1 MSEAV
6 AIDPVALARNLIRCR
21 SVTPED
27 GGALGVLEAA
37 LRPLGFAC
45 HRLPFAE
52 PGTAEVQNLFAVIG
66 EEGPHFCFAGHTDV
80 VPPGDLAGWTVDPF
94 GGEIIDGWL
103 YGRGANDMKG
113 AVAAMAAAVA
123 RHLKAQGGRPKGRIS
138 LLITGDEEGPAVNG
152 TRKVLDWMAGRG
164 LAPDAAVVGEP
175 TNPRRMGEMVKIGRR
190 GSLTG
195 RLTVHGMQGH
205 VAYPQFADNPL
216 HPLVRALAD
225 LAAEPLDQGT
235 AHFQPSSLQITS
247 IDTGNEAP
255 NVIPSQARAR
265 FNIRFN
271 DLHSAASLESWLRG
285 RLERTGAR
293 YRLDLT
299 VSGEGF
305 VTQPGPFTQLVA
317 GAVRAVTGLD
327 PELSTSG
334 GTSDARF
341 IKNHAKV
348 AEFGL
353 VGETMHKVDER
364 ASLADIEA
372 LTQVYHRILDAWF
385 AAPC

>member
-1 MSEAV
+1 MNEAF
-6 AIDPVALARNLIRCR
+6 AIDPVALSRDLIRCR

-27 GGALGVLEAA
+27 GGALAVLEKT
-37 LRPLGFAC
+37 LTPLGFTC

-52 PGTAEVQNLFAVIG
+52 PGTAEVQNLLAVIG
-66 EEGPHFCFAGHTDV
+66 EDGPHFCFAGHTDV
-80 VPPGDLAGWTVDPF
+80 VPPGDSRGWTVDPF
-94 GGEIIDGWL
+94 AGEVIDGWI

-123 RHLKAQGGRPKGRIS
+123 RHLKARGGRPKGRIS

-152 TRKVLDWMAGRG
+152 TRKVLEWMAAQG
-164 LAPDAAVVGEP
+164 LTPDAALVGEP

-195 RLTVHGMQGH
+195 RLTVQGMQGH

-216 HPLVRALAD
+216 HPLVRALAS
-225 LAAEPLDQGT
+225 LIAEPLDTGT
-235 AHFQPSSLQITS
+235 AHFQPSNLQITS
-247 IDTGNEAP
+247 IDTGNEAA
-255 NVIPSQARAR
+255 NVIPAEARAA

-271 DLHSAASLESWLRG
+271 DLHTAASLEAWLR
-285 RLERTGAR
+285 RQLDATGAR

-305 VTQPGPFTQLVA
+305 VTEPGRFTELVA
-317 GAVRAVTGLD
+317 SAVQAVTGLR

-341 IKNHAKV
+341 IKDYAKV

-372 LTQVYHRILDAWF
+372 LTAVYHRILDAWF
-385 AAPC
+385 EAPC

>member
-1 MSEAV
+1 MSAG
-6 AIDPVALARNLIRCR
+6 AIDPVALARDLIRCR

-27 GGALGVLEAA
+27 GGVLAVLERA
-37 LRPLGFAC
+37 LAPLGFTC

-52 PGTAEVQNLFAVIG
+52 PGTAEVQNLLAVIG
-66 EEGPHFCFAGHTDV
+66 EGGPHFCFAGHTDV

-94 GGEIIDGWL
+94 GAEVIEGWL

-113 AVAAMAAAVA
+113 AVAAMAAATA
-123 RHLKAQGGRPKGRIS
+123 RHLASRGGKPKGRIS

-152 TRKVLDWMAGRG
+152 TRKVLEWMAARD
-164 LAPDAAVVGEP
+164 LTPDAAVVGEP

-195 RLTVHGMQGH
+195 RVTFHGMQGH

-216 HPLVRALAD
+216 HPLVRFLAE
-225 LAAEPLDQGT
+225 LLREPLDQGT
-235 AHFQPSSLQITS
+235 PQFQPSNIQVTA

-255 NVIPSQARAR
+255 NIIPAEARAA

-271 DLHSAASLESWLRG
+271 DLHTAAGLERRLRAE
-285 RLERTGAR
+285 LDRTGAR
-293 YRLDLT
+293 YGLEIR

-305 VTQPGPFTQLVA
+305 VTKPGPFTALVA
-317 GAVRAVTGLD
+317 GAVRAVTGVE

-341 IKNHAKV
+341 IKDYAKV

-353 VGETMHKVDER
+353 VGESMHKVDER

-372 LTQVYHRILDAWF
+372 LTQVYQRILDAWF
-385 AAPC
+385 EAPC

>member
-1 MSEAV
+1 MSAG
-6 AIDPVALARNLIRCR
+6 AIDPVALARDLIRCR

-27 GGALGVLEAA
+27 GGVLAVLERA
-37 LRPLGFAC
+37 LAPLGFTC

-52 PGTAEVQNLFAVIG
+52 PGTAEVQNLLAVIG
-66 EEGPHFCFAGHTDV
+66 EAGPHFCFAGHTDV
-80 VPPGDLAGWTVDPF
+80 VPPGDRAGWTVDPF
-94 GGEIIDGWL
+94 GAEVIEGWL

-113 AVAAMAAAVA
+113 AVAAMAAATA
-123 RHLKAQGGRPKGRIS
+123 RHLASRGGKPKGRIS

-152 TRKVLDWMAGRG
+152 TRKVLEWMAARD
-164 LAPDAAVVGEP
+164 LTPDAAVGGEP

-195 RLTVHGMQGH
+195 RVTFHGMQGH

-216 HPLVRALAD
+216 HPLVRFFAEL
-225 LAAEPLDQGT
+225 LREPLDQGT
-235 AHFQPSSLQITS
+235 PEFQPSNIQVTA
-247 IDTGNEAP
+247 IDTGNDAP
-255 NVIPSQARAR
+255 NIIPAEAHAA

-271 DLHSAASLESWLRG
+271 DLHTAASLERRLRAE
-285 RLERTGAR
+285 LDRTGTR
-293 YRLDLT
+293 YTLEIR

-305 VTQPGPFTQLVA
+305 VTKPGPFTALVA
-317 GAVRAVTGLD
+317 GAVRAVTGTE

-341 IKNHAKV
+341 IKDYAQV

-385 AAPC
+385 EAPC

>member
-1 MSEAV
+1 MSAGT
-6 AIDPVALARNLIRCR
+6 IDPVALARDLIRCR

-27 GGALGVLEAA
+27 GGVLAVLERA
-37 LRPLGFAC
+37 LAPLGFTC

-52 PGTAEVQNLFAVIG
+52 PGTAEVQNLLAVIG
-66 EEGPHFCFAGHTDV
+66 EGGPHFCFAGHTDV

-94 GGEIIDGWL
+94 GAEVIEGWL

-113 AVAAMAAAVA
+113 AVAAMAAATA
-123 RHLKAQGGRPKGRIS
+123 RHLASRGGKPKGRIS

-152 TRKVLDWMAGRG
+152 TRKVLEWMAARD
-164 LAPDAAVVGEP
+164 LTPDAAVVGEP

-195 RLTVHGMQGH
+195 RVTFHGMQGH

-216 HPLVRALAD
+216 HPLVRFLAE
-225 LAAEPLDQGT
+225 LLREPLDQGT
-235 AHFQPSSLQITS
+235 PQFQPSNIQVTA

-255 NVIPSQARAR
+255 NIIPAEARAA

-271 DLHSAASLESWLRG
+271 DLHTAAGLERRLRAE
-285 RLERTGAR
+285 LDRTGAR
-293 YRLDLT
+293 YGLEIR

-305 VTQPGPFTQLVA
+305 VTKPGPFTALVA
-317 GAVRAVTGLD
+317 GAVRAVTGVE

-341 IKNHAKV
+341 IKDYAKV

-364 ASLADIEA
+364 ASLPDIEA
-372 LTQVYHRILDAWF
+372 LTQVYQRILDAWF
-385 AAPC
+385 EAPC

>member
-1 MSEAV
+1 MSAGT
-6 AIDPVALARNLIRCR
+6 IDPVALARDLIRCR

-27 GGALGVLEAA
+27 GGVLAVLERA
-37 LRPLGFAC
+37 LAPLGFTC

-52 PGTAEVQNLFAVIG
+52 PGTAEVQNLLAVIG
-66 EEGPHFCFAGHTDV
+66 EGGPHFCFAGHTDV

-94 GGEIIDGWL
+94 GAEVIEGWL

-113 AVAAMAAAVA
+113 AVAAMAAATA
-123 RHLKAQGGRPKGRIS
+123 RHLASRGGKPKGRIS

-152 TRKVLDWMAGRG
+152 TRKVLEWMAARD
-164 LAPDAAVVGEP
+164 LTPDAAVVGEP

-195 RLTVHGMQGH
+195 RVTFHGMQGH

-216 HPLVRALAD
+216 HPLVRFLAE
-225 LAAEPLDQGT
+225 LLREPLDQGT
-235 AHFQPSSLQITS
+235 PQFQPSNIQVTA

-255 NVIPSQARAR
+255 NIIPAEARAA

-271 DLHSAASLESWLRG
+271 DLHTADGLERRLRAE
-285 RLERTGAR
+285 LDRTGAR
-293 YRLDLT
+293 YGLEIR

-305 VTQPGPFTQLVA
+305 VTKPGPFTALVA
-317 GAVRAVTGLD
+317 GAVRAVTGVE

-341 IKNHAKV
+341 IKDYAKV

-364 ASLADIEA
+364 ASLPDIEA
-372 LTQVYHRILDAWF
+372 LTQVYQRILDAWF
-385 AAPC
+385 EAPC

>member
-1 MSEAV
+1 MSAG
-6 AIDPVALARNLIRCR
+6 AIDPVALARDLIRCR

-27 GGALGVLEAA
+27 GGVLAVLERA
-37 LRPLGFAC
+37 LAPLGFTC

-52 PGTAEVQNLFAVIG
+52 PGTAEVQNLLAVIG
-66 EEGPHFCFAGHTDV
+66 EGGPHFCFAGHTDV

-94 GGEIIDGWL
+94 GAEVIEGWL

-113 AVAAMAAAVA
+113 AVAAMAAATA
-123 RHLKAQGGRPKGRIS
+123 RHLASRDGKPKGRIS

-152 TRKVLDWMAGRG
+152 TRKVLEWMAARD
-164 LAPDAAVVGEP
+164 LTPDAAVVGEP

-195 RLTVHGMQGH
+195 RVTFHGMQGH

-216 HPLVRALAD
+216 HPLVRFLAE
-225 LAAEPLDQGT
+225 LLREPLDQGT
-235 AHFQPSSLQITS
+235 PQFQPSNIQVTA

-255 NVIPSQARAR
+255 NIIPAEARAA

-271 DLHSAASLESWLRG
+271 DLHTAAGLERRLRAE
-285 RLERTGAR
+285 LDRTGAR
-293 YRLDLT
+293 YGLEIR

-305 VTQPGPFTQLVA
+305 VTKPGPFTALVA
-317 GAVRAVTGLD
+317 GAVRAVTGVE

-341 IKNHAKV
+341 IKDYAKV

-353 VGETMHKVDER
+353 VGESMHKVDER

-372 LTQVYHRILDAWF
+372 LTQVYQRILDAWF
-385 AAPC
+385 EAPC

>member
-1 MSEAV
+1 MSAGT
-6 AIDPVALARNLIRCR
+6 IDPVALARDLIRCR

-27 GGALGVLEAA
+27 GGVLAVLERA
-37 LRPLGFAC
+37 LAPLGFTC

-52 PGTAEVQNLFAVIG
+52 PGTAEVQNLLAVIG
-66 EEGPHFCFAGHTDV
+66 EGGPHFCFAGHTDV

-94 GGEIIDGWL
+94 GAEVIEGWL

-113 AVAAMAAAVA
+113 AVAAMAAATA
-123 RHLKAQGGRPKGRIS
+123 RHLASRGGKPKGRIS

-152 TRKVLDWMAGRG
+152 TRKVLEWMAARD
-164 LAPDAAVVGEP
+164 LTPDAAVVGEP

-195 RLTVHGMQGH
+195 RVTFHGMQGH

-216 HPLVRALAD
+216 HPLVRFLAE
-225 LAAEPLDQGT
+225 LLREPLDQGT
-235 AHFQPSSLQITS
+235 PQFQPSNIQVTA

-255 NVIPSQARAR
+255 NIIPAEARAA

-271 DLHSAASLESWLRG
+271 DLHTAAGLERRLRAE
-285 RLERTGAR
+285 LDRTGAR
-293 YRLDLT
+293 YGLEIR

-305 VTQPGPFTQLVA
+305 VTKPGPFTALVA
-317 GAVRAVTGLD
+317 GAVRAVTGVE

-341 IKNHAKV
+341 IKDYAKV

-353 VGETMHKVDER
+353 VGESMHKVDER

-372 LTQVYHRILDAWF
+372 LTQVYQRILDAWF
-385 AAPC
+385 EAPC

>member
-1 MSEAV
+1 MSAGT
-6 AIDPVALARNLIRCR
+6 IDPVALARDLIRCR

-27 GGALGVLEAA
+27 GGVLAVLERA
-37 LRPLGFAC
+37 LAPLGFTC
-45 HRLPFAE
+45 HRLPFAV
-52 PGTAEVQNLFAVIG
+52 PGSAEVQNLLAVIG
-66 EEGPHFCFAGHTDV
+66 EGGPHFCFAGHTDV

-94 GGEIIDGWL
+94 GAEVIEGWL

-113 AVAAMAAAVA
+113 AVAAMAAATA
-123 RHLKAQGGRPKGRIS
+123 RHLASRGGKPKGRIS

-152 TRKVLDWMAGRG
+152 TRKVLEWMAARD
-164 LAPDAAVVGEP
+164 LTPDAAVVGEP

-195 RLTVHGMQGH
+195 RVTFHGMQGH

-216 HPLVRALAD
+216 HPLVRFLAE
-225 LAAEPLDQGT
+225 LLREPLDQGT
-235 AHFQPSSLQITS
+235 PQFQPSNIQVTA

-255 NVIPSQARAR
+255 NIIPAEARAA

-271 DLHSAASLESWLRG
+271 DLHTAAGLERRLRAE
-285 RLERTGAR
+285 LDRTGAR
-293 YRLDLT
+293 YGLEIR

-305 VTQPGPFTQLVA
+305 VTKPGPFTALVA
-317 GAVRAVTGLD
+317 GAVRAVTGVE

-341 IKNHAKV
+341 IKDYAKV

-364 ASLADIEA
+364 ASLPDIEA
-372 LTQVYHRILDAWF
+372 LTQVYQRILDAWF
-385 AAPC
+385 EAPC

>member
-1 MSEAV
+1 MSAG
-6 AIDPVALARNLIRCR
+6 AIDPVALARDLIRCR

-27 GGALGVLEAA
+27 GGVLAVLERA
-37 LRPLGFAC
+37 LAPLGFTC

-52 PGTAEVQNLFAVIG
+52 PGTAEVQNFLAVIG
-66 EEGPHFCFAGHTDV
+66 EAGPHFCCAGHTDV

-94 GGEIIDGWL
+94 GAEVIEGWL

-113 AVAAMAAAVA
+113 AVAAMAAATA
-123 RHLKAQGGRPKGRIS
+123 RHLASRGGKPKGRIS

-152 TRKVLDWMAGRG
+152 TRKVLEWMAARD
-164 LAPDAAVVGEP
+164 LTPDAAVVGEP

-195 RLTVHGMQGH
+195 RVTFHGMQGH

-216 HPLVRALAD
+216 HPLVRFLAE
-225 LAAEPLDQGT
+225 LLREPLDQGT
-235 AHFQPSSLQITS
+235 PQFQPSNIQVTA

-255 NVIPSQARAR
+255 NIIPAEARAA

-271 DLHSAASLESWLRG
+271 DLHTAAGLERRLRAE
-285 RLERTGAR
+285 LDRTGAR
-293 YRLDLT
+293 YGLEIR

-305 VTQPGPFTQLVA
+305 VTKPGPFTALVA
-317 GAVRAVTGLD
+317 GAVRAVTGVE

-341 IKNHAKV
+341 IKDYAKV

-353 VGETMHKVDER
+353 VGESMHKVDER

-372 LTQVYHRILDAWF
+372 LTQVYQRILDAWF
-385 AAPC
+385 EAPC

>member
-1 MSEAV
+1 MSDPF
-6 AIDPVALARNLIRCR
+6 AIDPVALARDLIRCR

-37 LRPLGFAC
+37 LKPLGFTC

-52 PGTAEVQNLFAVIG
+52 PGTAEVQNLLAVIG
-66 EEGPHFCFAGHTDV
+66 EGGPHFCFAGHTDV

-94 GGEIIDGWL
+94 GGEVIDGWL

-123 RHLKAQGGRPKGRIS
+123 RHLKARGGKAKGRIS
-138 LLITGDEEGPAVNG
+138 LLITGDEEGPAING
-152 TRKVLDWMAGRG
+152 TRKVLEWMAPRG
-164 LAPDAAVVGEP
+164 LTPDAALVGEP

-195 RLTVHGMQGH
+195 RLTVQGMQGH

-225 LAAEPLDQGT
+225 LIAESLDEGT
-235 AHFQPSSLQITS
+235 AHFQPSNLQVTS
-247 IDTGNEAP
+247 IDTGNPAA
-255 NVIPSQARAR
+255 NVIPAEARAA

-271 DLHSAASLESWLRG
+271 DLHTAASLEAWLRD
-285 RLERTGAR
+285 RLDRTGAR

-305 VTQPGPFTQLVA
+305 VTETGPFTELVA
-317 GAVRAVTGLD
+317 GAVRAVTGVA
-327 PELSTSG
+327 PQLSTSG

-341 IKNHAKV
+341 IKDYAKV

-372 LTQVYHRILDAWF
+372 LTEVYRRILDAWSE
-385 AAPC
+385 APC

>member
-1 MSEAV
+1 MSDAV
-6 AIDPVALARNLIRCR
+6 AIEPVALARDLIRCR

-37 LRPLGFAC
+37 LKPLGFVC
-45 HRLPFAE
+45 HRLPFAD
-52 PGTAEVQNLFAVIG
+52 PGTAEVQNLCAVIG
-66 EEGPHFCFAGHTDV
+66 DGAPHFCFAGHTDV

-94 GGEIIDGWL
+94 GGDVIDGWL

-123 RHLKAQGGRPKGRIS
+123 RHLKGRGGKPKGRIS

-152 TRKVLDWMAGRG
+152 TRKVLEWMAARG
-164 LAPDAAVVGEP
+164 LTPDAALVGEP

-195 RLTVHGMQGH
+195 RLTIQGMQGH
-205 VAYPQFADNPL
+205 VAYPQFANNPL

-225 LAAEPLDQGT
+225 LLAEPLDDGT
-235 AHFQPSSLQITS
+235 THFQPSNLQITS
-247 IDTGNEAP
+247 IDTGNAAA
-255 NVIPSQARAR
+255 NVIPAEARAA

-271 DLHSAASLESWLRG
+271 DLHTASSLESWVRD
-285 RLERTGAR
+285 RLDGTGAR

-305 VTQPGPFTQLVA
+305 VTEPGPFTELVA
-317 GAVRAVTGLD
+317 GAVRAVTGVA

-341 IKNHAKV
+341 IKDYAKV

-353 VGETMHKVDER
+353 VGATMHKVDER

-385 AAPC
+385 EAPC

>member
-1 MSEAV
+1 MNEAF
-6 AIDPVALARNLIRCR
+6 AIDPVALSRDLIRCR

-27 GGALGVLEAA
+27 GGALAVLEKT
-37 LRPLGFAC
+37 LTPLGFTC

-52 PGTAEVQNLFAVIG
+52 PGTAEVQNLLAVIG
-66 EEGPHFCFAGHTDV
+66 EDGPHFCFAGHTDV
-80 VPPGDLAGWTVDPF
+80 VPPGDSRGWTVDPF
-94 GGEIIDGWL
+94 AGEVIDGWI

-113 AVAAMAAAVA
+113 AVSAMAAAVA
-123 RHLKAQGGRPKGRIS
+123 RHLKARGGRPKGRIS

-152 TRKVLDWMAGRG
+152 TRKVLEWMAAQG
-164 LAPDAAVVGEP
+164 LTPDAALVGEP

-195 RLTVHGMQGH
+195 RLTVQGMQGH

-216 HPLVRALAD
+216 HPLVRALAS
-225 LAAEPLDQGT
+225 LIAEPLDTGT
-235 AHFQPSSLQITS
+235 AHFQPSNLQITS
-247 IDTGNEAP
+247 IDTGNEAA
-255 NVIPSQARAR
+255 NVIPAEARAA

-271 DLHSAASLESWLRG
+271 DLHTAASLEAWLR
-285 RLERTGAR
+285 RQLDATGAR

-305 VTQPGPFTQLVA
+305 VTEPGRFTELVA
-317 GAVRAVTGLD
+317 SAVQAVTGLR

-341 IKNHAKV
+341 IKDYAKV

-372 LTQVYHRILDAWF
+372 LTAVYHRILDAWF
-385 AAPC
+385 EAPC

>member
-1 MSEAV
+1 MNEAF
-6 AIDPVALARNLIRCR
+6 AIDPVALSRDLIRCR

-27 GGALGVLEAA
+27 GGALAVLEKT
-37 LRPLGFAC
+37 LTPLGFTC

-52 PGTAEVQNLFAVIG
+52 PGTAEVQNLLAVIG
-66 EEGPHFCFAGHTDV
+66 EDGPHFCFAGHTDV
-80 VPPGDLAGWTVDPF
+80 VPPGDSRGWTVDPF
-94 GGEIIDGWL
+94 AGEVIDGWI

-123 RHLKAQGGRPKGRIS
+123 RHLKARGGRPKGRIS

-152 TRKVLDWMAGRG
+152 TRKVLEWMAAQG
-164 LAPDAAVVGEP
+164 LTPDAALVGEP

-195 RLTVHGMQGH
+195 RLTVQGMQGH

-216 HPLVRALAD
+216 PPLVRALAS
-225 LAAEPLDQGT
+225 LIAEPLDTGA
-235 AHFQPSSLQITS
+235 AHFQPSNLQITS
-247 IDTGNEAP
+247 IDTGNEAA
-255 NVIPSQARAR
+255 NVIPAEARAA

-271 DLHSAASLESWLRG
+271 DLHTAASLEAWLR
-285 RLERTGAR
+285 RQLDATGAR

-305 VTQPGPFTQLVA
+305 VTEPGRFTELVA
-317 GAVRAVTGLD
+317 SAVQAVTGLR

-341 IKNHAKV
+341 IKDYAKV

-372 LTQVYHRILDAWF
+372 LTAVYHRILDAWF
-385 AAPC
+385 EAPC

>member
-1 MSEAV
+1 MSAGT
-6 AIDPVALARNLIRCR
+6 IDPVALARDLIRCR

-27 GGALGVLEAA
+27 GGVLAVLERA
-37 LRPLGFAC
+37 LAPLGFTC

-52 PGTAEVQNLFAVIG
+52 PGTAEVQNLLAVIG
-66 EEGPHFCFAGHTDV
+66 EGGPHFCFAGHTDV

-94 GGEIIDGWL
+94 GAEVIEGWL

-113 AVAAMAAAVA
+113 AVAAMAAATA
-123 RHLKAQGGRPKGRIS
+123 RHLASRDGKPKGRIS

-152 TRKVLDWMAGRG
+152 TRKVLEWMAARD
-164 LAPDAAVVGEP
+164 LTPDAAVVGEP

-195 RLTVHGMQGH
+195 RVTFHGMQGH

-216 HPLVRALAD
+216 HPLVRFLAE
-225 LAAEPLDQGT
+225 LLREPLDQGT
-235 AHFQPSSLQITS
+235 PQFQPSNIQVTA

-255 NVIPSQARAR
+255 NIIPAEARAA

-271 DLHSAASLESWLRG
+271 DLHTAAGLERRLRAE
-285 RLERTGAR
+285 LDRTGAR
-293 YRLDLT
+293 YGLEIR

-305 VTQPGPFTQLVA
+305 VTKPGPFTALVA
-317 GAVRAVTGLD
+317 GAVRAVTGVE

-341 IKNHAKV
+341 IKDYAKV

-353 VGETMHKVDER
+353 VGESMHKVDER

-372 LTQVYHRILDAWF
+372 LTQVYQRILDAWF
-385 AAPC
+385 EAPC